1 MKVSYYPGCSLL
13 GTAKEYDQ
21 STRAVCSTLG
31 IELEELE
38 DWNCCGATSAHSTD
52 DFLSLALPA
61 RNLSLADEKGMD
73 LIVPCAAC
81 FQRLKV
87 AEKKLLE
94 KPLPDFPYKGKA
106 KVRHLLELL
115 SEEEVLKQIKEK
127 IRKPLSGLR
136 VACYYGCL
144 VVRPPKITDAAD
156 YEDPQSMD
164 KLMKL
169 AGAQS
174 VSWSYKTDCCGGSPV
189 LTRPDVVRRLIRRLL
204 DMALEA
210 GAECLVTCCPMCQGN
225 LDTRQRELSEETG
238 KDYHVPVFYF
248 TELLG
253 LALDLP
259 QADDWLKHHLVNPKS
274 LLEAKGLSE
283 VRGGGF
289 R

>member
-1 MKVSYYPGCSLL
+1 MKISYYPGCSLL

-21 STRAVCSTLG
+21 STKAVCSTLG

-38 DWNCCGATSAHSTD
+38 DWNCCGATSAHSTN

-94 KPLPDFPYKGKA
+94 KPLPDFPYEGRA
-106 KVRHLLELL
+106 RVRHLLELC
-115 SEEEVLKQIKEK
+115 SEEEISQRIREK
-127 IRKPLSGLR
+127 IKKPLSGLR

-144 VVRPPKITDAAD
+144 VVRPPKITGVAE
-156 YEDPQSMD
+156 YEDPQNMD
-164 KLMKL
+164 KLMKQL
-169 AGAQS
+169 GAQP
-174 VSWSYKTDCCGGSPV
+174 VEWSYKTDCCGGSLV
-189 LTRPDVVRRLIRRLL
+189 LTRPDVVQRLIQKIL

-210 GAECLVTCCPMCQGN
+210 GAECLAVCCPMCHSN
-225 LDTRQRELSEETG
+225 LDMYQGRLSKGSGE
-238 KDYHVPVFYF
+238 DYRIPILYF

-253 LALDLP
+253 LALGLP
-259 QADDWLKHHLVNPKS
+259 GVEGWLKRHLVSPLE
-274 LLEAKGLSE
+274 LLKAKGLL
-283 VRGGGF
+283 
-289 R
+289 